1 MKNKST
7 LFLLLD
13 KLNPIAKGC
22 KLRFIYFVACFSLY
36 IISLPLLVLTSF
48 KRKHRVSIPRRFFP
62 FVFPLLRMFGKKT
75 YSGFCKDFSPQVWL
89 HACSYGEVKSLQFIM
104 SNLLD
109 TNQAQSKD
117 SAQSKQKGS
126 KDSTQSLPS
135 LSNSLHLPSL
145 PHSQNS
151 THYTRQTNSP
161 HKDLQIL
168 LTTITHTGYT
178 LAKETYASYPNVRVE
193 FLPFEIF
200 LPFYAK
206 RFFIDSSKTS
216 CLKLLCVFEAELW
229 LGLFSLAK
237 NLNSHTMLLNA
248 RISSRSYPRY
258 KRFSFFYRHIFALVD
273 SVFAQSDEDK
283 ARLESLG
290 AKNIQAI
297 GNLKA
302 YNPPTITKNYDKPKG
317 TLFLAASTH
326 SSEEELIIDAFL
338 SAFGKECF
346 SRESFSKK
354 SDIFLAIIPRHPERF
369 GEVAKLIESKNL
381 AFSCLSQGYEK
392 AFCEKILLVDTLGEL
407 NNFYAIAD
415 ISILGGSFAKEGG
428 HNPLEPAHFQNV
440 LISGEHIFNQ
450 KALFAMVQNAYIIK
464 QDELESS
471 LKNYKNLAKSYIDS
485 THSSLPKLL
494 ESIDKYLA

>member
-1 MKNKST
+1 M
-7 LFLLLD
+7 
-13 KLNPIAKGC
+13 
-22 KLRFIYFVACFSLY
+22 
-36 IISLPLLVLTSF
+36 
-48 KRKHRVSIPRRFFP
+48 
-62 FVFPLLRMFGKKT
+62 FPLLRVFGQKT
-75 YSGFCKDFSPQVWL
+75 YSGFCDDVSPQVWL
-89 HACSYGEVKSLQFIM
+89 HACSYGEVKSLQCIM
-104 SNLLD
+104 SYLLD
-109 TNQAQSKD
+109 TDKSFMQGKQKDSKD
-117 SAQSKQKGS
+117 SAKP
-126 KDSTQSLPS
+126 LAS
-135 LSNSLHLPSL
+135 LSNLSVSPNS
-145 PHSQNS
+145 PHFS
-151 THYTRQTNSP
+151 HPP

-178 LAKETYASYPNVRVE
+178 LAKDTYASYPNVRVE

-200 LPFYAK
+200 LPFYAR

-237 NLNSHTMLLNA
+237 RLNSHTMLLNA

-273 SVFAQSDEDK
+273 NVFAQSDEDK
-283 ARLESLG
+283 SRLESLW

-302 YNPPTITKNYDKPKG
+302 YNPPTITKNYSKPKG

-326 SSEEELIIDAFL
+326 SGEEELIIDAFL
-338 SAFGKECF
+338 SAFGKE
-346 SRESFSKK
+346 SFDKN

-369 GEVAKLIESKNL
+369 GEVAKLLESKNL
-381 AFSCLSQGYEK
+381 AFSYLSQSYEK
-392 AFCEKILLVDTLGEL
+392 AFCEHILLIDTLGEL

-428 HNPLEPAHFQNV
+428 HNPLEPAYFHNV

-464 QDELESS
+464 QNELESV
-471 LKNYKNLAKSYIDS
+471 LKNYKNLAKSDIDS
-485 THSSLPKLL
+485 THSNLPQLL

>member
-1 MKNKST
+1 M
-7 LFLLLD
+7 
-13 KLNPIAKGC
+13 
-22 KLRFIYFVACFSLY
+22 RFIYFVACFSLY

-62 FVFPLLRMFGKKT
+62 FVFPLLRVFDKKT

-104 SNLLD
+104 SHLLD
-109 TNQAQSKD
+109 TNQTQSKD
-117 SAQSKQKGS
+117 FAQSKQKDS
-126 KDSTQSLPS
+126 KDCAQPLPS
-135 LSNSLHLPSL
+135 PSNSLHLP
-145 PHSQNS
+145 HSQNS
-151 THYTRQTNSP
+151 PHSPHSTNSP
-161 HKDLQIL
+161 HKNLQIL

-206 RFFIDSSKTS
+206 RFVIDSSKIS

-237 NLNSHTMLLNA
+237 CLNSHTMLLNA

-283 ARLESLG
+283 AKLESLG

-302 YNPPTITKNYDKPKG
+302 YNPPTITKNYGKPKG

-326 SSEEELIIDAFL
+326 SGEEELIINAFL
-338 SAFGKECF
+338 SAFGKEC
-346 SRESFSKK
+346 FSKK

-369 GEVAKLIESKNL
+369 DEVAKLIESKNL

-392 AFCEKILLVDTLGEL
+392 AFCEKILLIDTLGEL

-471 LKNYKNLAKSYIDS
+471 LKNYKNLTKSYIDS
-485 THSSLPKLL
+485 THSNLPKLL
-494 ESIDKYLA
+494 EAIDKYLA

>member
-1 MKNKST
+1 M
-7 LFLLLD
+7 
-13 KLNPIAKGC
+13 
-22 KLRFIYFVACFSLY
+22 
-36 IISLPLLVLTSF
+36 
-48 KRKHRVSIPRRFFP
+48 
-62 FVFPLLRMFGKKT
+62 
-75 YSGFCKDFSPQVWL
+75 WL

-104 SNLLD
+104 SHLLD

-117 SAQSKQKGS
+117 FAQSKQKDS
-126 KDSTQSLPS
+126 KDCAQPLPS
-135 LSNSLHLPSL
+135 LSNSMHL

-151 THYTRQTNSP
+151 PHPPSPTISP
-161 HKDLQIL
+161 HKNLQIL

-178 LAKETYASYPNVRVE
+178 LAKETYAGYPNVRVE

-206 RFFIDSSKTS
+206 RFFIDSSKIS

-237 NLNSHTMLLNA
+237 CLNSHTMLLNA

-283 ARLESLG
+283 SRLESLG

-326 SSEEELIIDAFL
+326 NGEEELIIDAFL
-338 SAFGKECF
+338 SAFGKERF
-346 SRESFSKK
+346 GKK
-354 SDIFLAIIPRHPERF
+354 GDIFLAIIPRHPERF

-381 AFSCLSQGYEK
+381 AFSCLSQGCEK
-392 AFCEKILLVDTLGEL
+392 AFCERILLIDTLGEL

-464 QDELESS
+464 QDELEST

-485 THSSLPKLL
+485 THSNLPQLL
-494 ESIDKYLA
+494 ESIDKHLA

>member
-1 MKNKST
+1 M
-7 LFLLLD
+7 
-13 KLNPIAKGC
+13 
-22 KLRFIYFVACFSLY
+22 RFIYFVACFSLY

-62 FVFPLLRMFGKKT
+62 FIFPLLRAFDKKT
-75 YSGFCKDFSPQVWL
+75 YSGFCKDFSPQAWL

-104 SNLLD
+104 SHLLG

-117 SAQSKQKGS
+117 FAQRKQKDS
-126 KDSTQSLPS
+126 KDCAQPLPS
-135 LSNSLHLPSL
+135 PSNSLHLP
-145 PHSQNS
+145 HSQNS
-151 THYTRQTNSP
+151 P
-161 HKDLQIL
+161 HKNLQIL

-206 RFFIDSSKTS
+206 RFFINSSKIS

-237 NLNSHTMLLNA
+237 CLNSHTMLLNA

-283 ARLESLG
+283 SRLESLG

-326 SSEEELIIDAFL
+326 NGEEELIIDAFL
-338 SAFGKECF
+338 STFGKEC
-346 SRESFSKK
+346 FSKK

-392 AFCEKILLVDTLGEL
+392 AFCEKILLIDTLGEL

-464 QDELESS
+464 QNELESS

-485 THSSLPKLL
+485 THSNLPKLL

>member
-1 MKNKST
+1 M
-7 LFLLLD
+7 
-13 KLNPIAKGC
+13 
-22 KLRFIYFVACFSLY
+22 RFIYFVACFSLY

-62 FVFPLLRMFGKKT
+62 FVFPLLRAFDKKT
-75 YSGFCKDFSPQVWL
+75 YIGFCKDFSPQVWL

-104 SNLLD
+104 SHLLG

-117 SAQSKQKGS
+117 FAQSKQKDS
-126 KDSTQSLPS
+126 KDCAQPLPS
-135 LSNSLHLPSL
+135 PSNSLHLPNL

-151 THYTRQTNSP
+151 PHSPHPTNSP
-161 HKDLQIL
+161 HKNLQIL

-206 RFFIDSSKTS
+206 RFVIDSSKIS

-237 NLNSHTMLLNA
+237 CLNSHTMLLNA

-283 ARLESLG
+283 AKLESLG

-326 SSEEELIIDAFL
+326 SGEEELIIDAFL

-346 SRESFSKK
+346 SKK

-369 GEVAKLIESKNL
+369 VEVAKLIESKNL

-392 AFCEKILLVDTLGEL
+392 AFCEKILLIDTLGEL

-485 THSSLPKLL
+485 THSNLPKLL
-494 ESIDKYLA
+494 ESIDKYLAYTLKILKEKR

>member
-1 MKNKST
+1 MSY
-7 LFLLLD
+7 LLD
-13 KLNPIAKGC
+13 ADK
-22 KLRFIYFVACFSLY
+22 S
-36 IISLPLLVLTSF
+36 S
-48 KRKHRVSIPRRFFP
+48 
-62 FVFPLLRMFGKKT
+62 MQGKQ
-75 YSGFCKDFSPQVWL
+75 KD
-89 HACSYGEVKSLQFIM
+89 
-104 SNLLD
+104 
-109 TNQAQSKD
+109 SKD
-117 SAQSKQKGS
+117 SAKP
-126 KDSTQSLPS
+126 LAS
-135 LSNSLHLPSL
+135 LSNLSVSPNLP
-145 PHSQNS
+145 
-151 THYTRQTNSP
+151 NSP
-161 HKDLQIL
+161 HFSHPPHKGLQIL

-178 LAKETYASYPNVRVE
+178 LAKDTYASYPNVRVE

-200 LPFYAK
+200 LPFYAR

-237 NLNSHTMLLNA
+237 RLNSHTMLLNA

-273 SVFAQSDEDK
+273 NVFAQSDEDK
-283 ARLESLG
+283 SRLESLG

-302 YNPPTITKNYDKPKG
+302 YNPPTITKNYSKPKG

-326 SSEEELIIDAFL
+326 SGEEDLIIDVFL
-338 SAFGKECF
+338 SAFGKE
-346 SRESFSKK
+346 SFSKN

-369 GEVAKLIESKNL
+369 GEVAKLLESKNL
-381 AFSCLSQGYEK
+381 AFSYLSQGYEK
-392 AFCEKILLVDTLGEL
+392 AFCEHILLIDTLGEL

-428 HNPLEPAHFQNV
+428 HNPLEPAYFHNV

-464 QDELESS
+464 QNELESV
-471 LKNYKNLAKSYIDS
+471 LKNYKNLAKSDIDS
-485 THSSLPKLL
+485 THSNLPQLL

>member
-1 MKNKST
+1 MSH
-7 LFLLLD
+7 LL
-13 KLNPIAKGC
+13 G
-22 KLRFIYFVACFSLY
+22 
-36 IISLPLLVLTSF
+36 
-48 KRKHRVSIPRRFFP
+48 
-62 FVFPLLRMFGKKT
+62 
-75 YSGFCKDFSPQVWL
+75 
-89 HACSYGEVKSLQFIM
+89 
-104 SNLLD
+104 

-117 SAQSKQKGS
+117 FAQSKQKDS
-126 KDSTQSLPS
+126 KDCAQPLPS
-135 LSNSLHLPSL
+135 LSNSLHLQNL
-145 PHSQNS
+145 PHSQNPPHS
-151 THYTRQTNSP
+151 PHPTNSP
-161 HKDLQIL
+161 HKNLQIL

-206 RFFIDSSKTS
+206 RFFIDSSKIS

-237 NLNSHTMLLNA
+237 CLNSHTMLLNA

-283 ARLESLG
+283 VKLESLG

-326 SSEEELIIDAFL
+326 NGEEELIINAFL

-346 SRESFSKK
+346 SKESFSKK

-392 AFCEKILLVDTLGEL
+392 AFCEKILLIDTLGEL

-415 ISILGGSFAKEGG
+415 ISILGGSFAKMGG

-450 KALFAMVQNAYIIK
+450 KALFAMVQNVYIIK
-464 QDELESS
+464 QNELESS

-485 THSSLPKLL
+485 THSNLPQLL

>member
-1 MKNKST
+1 M
-7 LFLLLD
+7 
-13 KLNPIAKGC
+13 
-22 KLRFIYFVACFSLY
+22 RFIYFVACASLY

-62 FVFPLLRMFGKKT
+62 FVFPLLRVFDKKA
-75 YSGFCKDFSPQVWL
+75 YSGFCECFTPQVWL

-104 SNLLD
+104 SHLLD
-109 TNQAQSKD
+109 TNQAQNQDCAQNTAQDKQKNSND
-117 SAQSKQKGS
+117 SAKP
-126 KDSTQSLPS
+126 LPS
-135 LSNSLHLPSL
+135 QLHLPNL
-145 PHSQNS
+145 PNTTQNLP
-151 THYTRQTNSP
+151 R
-161 HKDLQIL
+161 KDLQIL

-178 LAKETYASYPNVRVE
+178 LAKDTYGSYPNVRVE

-206 RFFIDSSKTS
+206 RFFIDSSKNS

-237 NLNSHTMLLNA
+237 FLKAHTMLLNA

-258 KRFSFFYRHIFALVD
+258 KRFGFFYRHIFALVD

-283 ARLESLG
+283 SRLESLG
-290 AKNIQAI
+290 AQNIQAI

-302 YNPPTITKNYDKPKG
+302 YNPPAITKNYDKPKG

-326 SSEEELIIDAFL
+326 NGEEELIIDAFL

-369 GEVAKLIESKNL
+369 GEVANLIESKNL
-381 AFSCLSQGYEK
+381 AFSRLTQSDKK
-392 AFCEKILLVDTLGEL
+392 AFCQRVLLVDTLGEL

-415 ISILGGSFAKEGG
+415 ISILGGGFAKEGG
-428 HNPLEPAHFQNV
+428 HNPLEPAHFKNV

-450 KALFAMVQNAYIIK
+450 RVLFAMVKNAYIIK
-464 QDELESS
+464 QDKLESI
-471 LKNYKNLAKSYIDS
+471 LKNYKNLNKSYIDS
-485 THSSLPKLL
+485 THSNLPKLL

>member
-1 MKNKST
+1 MSH
-7 LFLLLD
+7 LL
-13 KLNPIAKGC
+13 G
-22 KLRFIYFVACFSLY
+22 
-36 IISLPLLVLTSF
+36 
-48 KRKHRVSIPRRFFP
+48 
-62 FVFPLLRMFGKKT
+62 
-75 YSGFCKDFSPQVWL
+75 
-89 HACSYGEVKSLQFIM
+89 
-104 SNLLD
+104 

-117 SAQSKQKGS
+117 FAQSKQKDS
-126 KDSTQSLPS
+126 KDCAQPLPS
-135 LSNSLHLPSL
+135 PSNSLHLP
-145 PHSQNS
+145 HSQNS
-151 THYTRQTNSP
+151 PHSPHSTNSP
-161 HKDLQIL
+161 HKNLQIL

-206 RFFIDSSKTS
+206 RFVIDSSKIS

-237 NLNSHTMLLNA
+237 CLNSHTMLLNA

-283 ARLESLG
+283 AKLESLG

-326 SSEEELIIDAFL
+326 SGEEELIIDAFL
-338 SAFGKECF
+338 STFDKEC
-346 SRESFSKK
+346 FSKK

-381 AFSCLSQGYEK
+381 AFSCLSQGYE
-392 AFCEKILLVDTLGEL
+392 AFCEKILLIDTLGEL

-485 THSSLPKLL
+485 THSNLPKLL
-494 ESIDKYLA
+494 ESIDKYLAYTLKILKEKR